1 MQAGYHWTVGNGWVP
16 SAFAARGF
24 KSNAEVLN
32 YFVHEVIETKPRFL
46 PIMPMIDGQPI
57 LFVNRDH
64 NDNKEEQ
71 DRDDPPTLRKF
82 DASAHD
88 IANRVRETHR
98 VLFGSSPC
106 SFETFPFVPGFQ
118 FIVSKYAIQFRPKA
132 VWDGINRLASSACAA
147 DFNCAIERLTINLF
161 NSTETIAPPDNN
173 WDEAELTYCNPE
185 HKPYFDEP
193 FDASAAHAFW
203 VEKWQ
208 CDRQSDILFGS
219 KEKKSLEAVKAVSC
233 GGHFAP
239 TCGDCPQDN
248 GETWCNGD
256 CKWDSSTSK
265 CIFSVHPA
273 YPDLIKFRPFQPV
286 IE

>member
-1 MQAGYHWTVGNGWVP
+1 M
-16 SAFAARGF
+16 
-24 KSNAEVLN
+24 
-32 YFVHEVIETKPRFL
+32 
-46 PIMPMIDGQPI
+46 
-57 LFVNRDH
+57 
-64 NDNKEEQ
+64 
-71 DRDDPPTLRKF
+71 
-82 DASAHD
+82 
-88 IANRVRETHR
+88 RETHR
-98 VLFGSSPC
+98 VLFGSSC

-132 VWDGINRLASSACAA
+132 VWDGINTLASSACAA

-161 NSTETIAPPDNN
+161 NSTEAIAPPDNN
-173 WDEAELTYCNPE
+173 WDEAELTYCNLL
-185 HKPYFDEP
+185 HRPYFDEP

-208 CDRQSDILFGS
+208 CDGQSDILFGI
-219 KEKKSLEAVKAVSC
+219 KEKKSREAVKAVSC
-233 GGHFAP
+233 GGHSAP

-265 CIFSVHPA
+265 CISGVHPA